1 VKNKL
6 TIKKMN
12 KLITVITV
20 LLFSITS
27 TFAQEVTSPK
37 FGKGLIDIKGKDD
50 SFSMNVSARMQYLTS
65 SSWSES
71 DGAYGSPESNTLV
84 RRARLKFSGFAY
96 NPKLTYKLELG
107 LSNRDISGASAFT
120 SNAPRY
126 ILDAYVRWNFYKN
139 FILQAGQGKLPGNI
153 ERVIS
158 SGNLALVDRSLLNSK
173 FNIDRDLGIQF
184 RHHFKLSENFI
195 VKEIFAVSQGEG
207 RNITKGNLGGHQYTS
222 RVEVLPFGNFK
233 SKGDY
238 KGADLDREET
248 PKLLVGVV
256 YDVNN
261 DAVKTRSNMGSY
273 LETNEGFYQT
283 DINTLFFDTHFKYKG
298 FSLMAEYADR
308 DANEP
313 VARNEDNS
321 LTGDVVNIGNATN
334 IQMGYVMPSNIA
346 ITGRYTNINFDSI
359 VSSNNKI
366 TQYTLGLSKYVAKHK
381 LKVQTDITYED
392 SVSSTNKI
400 VYRLQFDIH
409 F

>member
-1 VKNKL
+1 MK
-6 TIKKMN
+6 TIKK
-12 KLITVITV
+12 VTV
-20 LLFSITS
+20 LLLLTITS
-27 TFAQEVTSPK
+27 TFAQEVTTSK
-37 FGKGLIDIKGKDD
+37 FGKGLLNITGKD
-50 SFSMNVSARMQYLTS
+50 STFYMNFSARMQYLSAT
-65 SSWSES
+65 SWSEG
-71 DGAYGSPESNTLV
+71 DFENRESNFLV
-84 RRARLKFSGFAY
+84 RRSRLKFSGFAY

-126 ILDAYVRWNFYKN
+126 ILDAYIRWNFYKN
-139 FILQAGQGKLPGNI
+139 FTLQAGQGKLPGNI

-195 VKEIFAVSQGEG
+195 VKEIFAISQGEG

-222 RVEVLPFGNFK
+222 RIEVLPFGKFK

-238 KGADLDREET
+238 KGADLDREQT

-261 DAVKTRSNMGSY
+261 NAVKSRSNMGSY

-283 DINTLFFDTHFKYKG
+283 DINTLFFDTHFKYRG

-308 DANEP
+308 DADDP
-313 VARNEDNS
+313 IAKNEDNS
-321 LTGDVVNIGNATN
+321 LTGDVVNIGNSTN
-334 IQMGYVMPSNIA
+334 IQMGYVTPSNLA
-346 ITGRYTNINFDSI
+346 ITGRYTNVNFDSI

-366 TQYTLGLSKYVAKHK
+366 TQYTIGLSKYVAKHK
-381 LKVQTDITYED
+381 LKVQTDLTYED
-392 SVSSTNKI
+392 SVSSSNKL

>member
-1 VKNKL
+1 
-6 TIKKMN
+6 M
-12 KLITVITV
+12 
-20 LLFSITS
+20 FSITS

-126 ILDAYVRWNFYKN
+126 ILDAYIRWNFYKN
-139 FILQAGQGKLPGNI
+139 FTLQAGQGKLPGNI

-195 VKEIFAVSQGEG
+195 VKEIFAISQGEG

-334 IQMGYVMPSNIA
+334 IQMGYVMPSNLA
-346 ITGRYTNINFDSI
+346 ITGRYTNIDFDSI

>member
-1 VKNKL
+1 
-6 TIKKMN
+6 MN
-12 KLITVITV
+12 KLKTVMIV

-27 TFAQEVTSPK
+27 TYAQEVTTSK
-37 FGKGLIDIKGKDD
+37 FGKGLIEIKGKDD

-71 DGAYGSPESNTLV
+71 DGDYVRPESNTSV

-126 ILDAYVRWNFYKN
+126 ILDAYVSWNFYKN
-139 FILQAGQGKLPGNI
+139 FTLQAGQGKLPGNI

-158 SGNLALVDRSLLNSK
+158 SGNLALVDRSILNSK

-184 RHHFKLSENFI
+184 RHQFKLSKKFI
-195 VKEIFAVSQGEG
+195 VKEVFAISQGEG
-207 RNITKGNLGGHQYTS
+207 RNITKGNIGGHQYTS
-222 RVEVLPFGNFK
+222 RIEVLPFGNFK

-248 PKLLVGVV
+248 PKLLVGAV
-256 YDVNN
+256 YDINN

-298 FSLMAEYADR
+298 FSLLAEYADR
-308 DANEP
+308 DADDP

-334 IQMGYVMPSNIA
+334 IQMGYVMFSDLA
-346 ITGRYTNINFDSI
+346 ITGRYTKIDFDSI
-359 VSSNNKI
+359 VSSNNEI
-366 TQYTLGLSKYVAKHK
+366 TQYTIGLSKYVAKHK
-381 LKVQTDITYED
+381 LKVQTDFTYEN
-392 SVSSTNKI
+392 SVSSNDKI

>member
-1 VKNKL
+1 MK
-6 TIKKMN
+6 TIKK
-12 KLITVITV
+12 VTV
-20 LLFSITS
+20 LLLLTITS
-27 TFAQEVTSPK
+27 TFAQEVTTSK
-37 FGKGLIDIKGKDD
+37 FGKGLLNITGKD
-50 SFSMNVSARMQYLTS
+50 STFYMNFSARMQYLSAT
-65 SSWSES
+65 SWSEG
-71 DGAYGSPESNTLV
+71 DFENRESNFLV
-84 RRARLKFSGFAY
+84 RRSRLKFSGFAY

-126 ILDAYVRWNFYKN
+126 ILDAYIRWNFYKN
-139 FILQAGQGKLPGNI
+139 FTLQAGQGKLPGNI

-195 VKEIFAVSQGEG
+195 VKEIFAISQGEG

-222 RVEVLPFGNFK
+222 RIEVLPFGKFK

-238 KGADLDREET
+238 KGADLDREQT

-261 DAVKTRSNMGSY
+261 NAVKSRSNMGSY

-283 DINTLFFDTHFKYKG
+283 DINTLFFDTHFKYRG
-298 FSLMAEYADR
+298 FSIMAEYANR
-308 DANEP
+308 DADDP
-313 VARNEDNS
+313 IAKNEDNS
-321 LTGDVVNIGNATN
+321 LTGDVVNIGNSTN
-334 IQMGYVMPSNIA
+334 IQMGYVTPSNLA
-346 ITGRYTNINFDSI
+346 ITGRYTNVNFDSI

-366 TQYTLGLSKYVAKHK
+366 TQYTIGLSKYVAKHK
-381 LKVQTDITYED
+381 LKVQTDLTYED
-392 SVSSTNKI
+392 SVSSSNKL

>member
-1 VKNKL
+1 MK
-6 TIKKMN
+6 TIKKV
-12 KLITVITV
+12 TC
-20 LLFSITS
+20 LLLLTITS
-27 TFAQEVTSPK
+27 AFAQEVTTSK
-37 FGKGLIDIKGKDD
+37 FGKGLLNITGKD
-50 SFSMNVSARMQYLTS
+50 STFYMNFSARMQYLSAT
-65 SSWSES
+65 SWSEG
-71 DGAYGSPESNTLV
+71 DFENRESNFLV
-84 RRARLKFSGFAY
+84 RRSRLKFSGFAY

-107 LSNRDISGASAFT
+107 LSNRDISGASDFT

-126 ILDAYVRWNFYKN
+126 ILDAYIRWNFYKN
-139 FILQAGQGKLPGNI
+139 FTLQAGQGKLPGNI

-184 RHHFKLSENFI
+184 RHHFKLSEKFI
-195 VKEIFAVSQGEG
+195 VKEIFAISQGEG

-222 RVEVLPFGNFK
+222 RIEVLPFGKFK

-238 KGADLDREET
+238 KGADLDREQT

-261 DAVKTRSNMGSY
+261 NAVKSRSNMGSY

-283 DINTLFFDTHFKYKG
+283 DINTLFFDTHFKYRG

-308 DANEP
+308 DADDP
-313 VARNEDNS
+313 IAKNEDNS
-321 LTGDVVNIGNATN
+321 LTGDVVNIGNSTN
-334 IQMGYVMPSNIA
+334 IQMGYVTPSNLA
-346 ITGRYTNINFDSI
+346 ITGRYTNVNFDSI

-366 TQYTLGLSKYVAKHK
+366 TQYTIGLSKYVAKHK
-381 LKVQTDITYED
+381 LKVQTDLTYED
-392 SVSSTNKI
+392 SVSSSNKL

>member
-1 VKNKL
+1 MK
-6 TIKKMN
+6 TIKKV
-12 KLITVITV
+12 TC
-20 LLFSITS
+20 LLLLTITS
-27 TFAQEVTSPK
+27 AFGQEVTTSK
-37 FGKGLIDIKGKDD
+37 FGKGLLNITGKD
-50 SFSMNVSARMQYLTS
+50 STFYMNFSARMQYLSAT
-65 SSWSES
+65 SWSEG
-71 DGAYGSPESNTLV
+71 DFENRESNFLV
-84 RRARLKFSGFAY
+84 RRSRLKFSGFAY

-107 LSNRDISGASAFT
+107 LSNRDISGASDFT

-126 ILDAYVRWNFYKN
+126 ILDAYIRWNFYKN
-139 FILQAGQGKLPGNI
+139 FTLQAGQGKLPGNI

-195 VKEIFAVSQGEG
+195 VKEIFAISQGEG

-222 RVEVLPFGNFK
+222 RIEVLPFGKFK

-238 KGADLDREET
+238 KGADLDREQT

-261 DAVKTRSNMGSY
+261 NAVKSRSNMGSY

-283 DINTLFFDTHFKYKG
+283 DINTLFFDTHFKYRG

-308 DANEP
+308 DADDP
-313 VARNEDNS
+313 IAKNEDNS
-321 LTGDVVNIGNATN
+321 LTGDVVNIGNSTN
-334 IQMGYVMPSNIA
+334 IQMGYVTPSNLA
-346 ITGRYTNINFDSI
+346 ITGRYTNVNFDSI

-366 TQYTLGLSKYVAKHK
+366 TQYTIGLSKYVAKHK
-381 LKVQTDITYED
+381 LKVQTDLTYED
-392 SVSSTNKI
+392 SVSSSNKL

>member
-1 VKNKL
+1 
-6 TIKKMN
+6 MN

-139 FILQAGQGKLPGNI
+139 FTLQAGQGKLPGNI

-195 VKEIFAVSQGEG
+195 VKEIFAISQGEG

-334 IQMGYVMPSNIA
+334 IQMGYVMPSNLA

>member
-1 VKNKL
+1 MK
-6 TIKKMN
+6 TIKKV
-12 KLITVITV
+12 TC
-20 LLFSITS
+20 LLLLTITS
-27 TFAQEVTSPK
+27 AFGQEVTTSK
-37 FGKGLIDIKGKDD
+37 FGKGLLNITGKD
-50 SFSMNVSARMQYLTS
+50 STFYMNFSARMQYLSAT
-65 SSWSES
+65 SWSEG
-71 DGAYGSPESNTLV
+71 DFENRESNFLV
-84 RRARLKFSGFAY
+84 RRSRLKFSGFAY

-126 ILDAYVRWNFYKN
+126 ILDAYIRWNFYKN
-139 FILQAGQGKLPGNI
+139 FTLQAGQGKLPGNI

-195 VKEIFAVSQGEG
+195 VKEIFAISQGEG

-222 RVEVLPFGNFK
+222 RIEVLPFGKFK

-238 KGADLDREET
+238 KGADLDREQT

-261 DAVKTRSNMGSY
+261 NAVKSRSNMGSY

-283 DINTLFFDTHFKYKG
+283 DINTLFFDTHFKYRG

-308 DANEP
+308 DADDP
-313 VARNEDNS
+313 IAKNEDNS
-321 LTGDVVNIGNATN
+321 LTGDVVNIGNSTN
-334 IQMGYVMPSNIA
+334 IQMGYVTPSNLA
-346 ITGRYTNINFDSI
+346 ITGRYTNVNFDSI

-366 TQYTLGLSKYVAKHK
+366 TQYTIGLSKYVAKHK
-381 LKVQTDITYED
+381 LKVQTDLTYED
-392 SVSSTNKI
+392 SVSSSNKL

>member
-1 VKNKL
+1 MK
-6 TIKKMN
+6 TIKKV
-12 KLITVITV
+12 TC
-20 LLFSITS
+20 LLLLTITS
-27 TFAQEVTSPK
+27 AFAQEVTTSK
-37 FGKGLIDIKGKDD
+37 FGKGLLNITGKD
-50 SFSMNVSARMQYLTS
+50 STFYMNFSARMQYLSAT
-65 SSWSES
+65 SWSEG
-71 DGAYGSPESNTLV
+71 DFENRESNFLV
-84 RRARLKFSGFAY
+84 RRSRLKFSGFAY

-107 LSNRDISGASAFT
+107 LSNRDISGASDFT

-126 ILDAYVRWNFYKN
+126 ILDAYIRWNFYKN
-139 FILQAGQGKLPGNI
+139 FTLQAGQGKLPGNI

-195 VKEIFAVSQGEG
+195 VKEIFAISQGEG

-222 RVEVLPFGNFK
+222 RIEVLPFGKFK

-238 KGADLDREET
+238 KGADLDREQT

-261 DAVKTRSNMGSY
+261 NAVKSRSNMGSY

-283 DINTLFFDTHFKYKG
+283 DINTLFFDTHFKYRG

-308 DANEP
+308 DADDP
-313 VARNEDNS
+313 IAKNEDNS
-321 LTGDVVNIGNATN
+321 LTGDVVNIGNSTN
-334 IQMGYVMPSNIA
+334 IQMGYVTPSNLA
-346 ITGRYTNINFDSI
+346 ITGRYTNVNFDSI

-366 TQYTLGLSKYVAKHK
+366 TQYTIGLSKYVAKHK
-381 LKVQTDITYED
+381 LKVQTDLTYED
-392 SVSSTNKI
+392 SVSSSNKL

>member
-1 VKNKL
+1 MK
-6 TIKKMN
+6 TIKK
-12 KLITVITV
+12 VTV
-20 LLFSITS
+20 LLLLTITS
-27 TFAQEVTSPK
+27 TFAQEVTTSK
-37 FGKGLIDIKGKDD
+37 FGKGLLNITGKD
-50 SFSMNVSARMQYLTS
+50 STFYMNFSARMQYLSAT
-65 SSWSES
+65 SWSEG
-71 DGAYGSPESNTLV
+71 DFENRESNFLV
-84 RRARLKFSGFAY
+84 RRSRLKFSGFAY

-107 LSNRDISGASAFT
+107 LSNRDISGASDFT

-126 ILDAYVRWNFYKN
+126 ILDAYIRWNFYKN
-139 FILQAGQGKLPGNI
+139 FTLQAGQGKLPGNI

-195 VKEIFAVSQGEG
+195 VKEIFAISQGEG

-222 RVEVLPFGNFK
+222 RIEVLPFGKFK

-238 KGADLDREET
+238 KGADLDREQT

-261 DAVKTRSNMGSY
+261 NAVKSRSNMGSY

-283 DINTLFFDTHFKYKG
+283 DINTLFFDTHFKYRG

-308 DANEP
+308 DADDP
-313 VARNEDNS
+313 IAKNEDNS
-321 LTGDVVNIGNATN
+321 LTGDVVNIGNSTN
-334 IQMGYVMPSNIA
+334 IQMGYVTPSNLA
-346 ITGRYTNINFDSI
+346 ITGRYTNVNFDSI

-366 TQYTLGLSKYVAKHK
+366 TQYTIGLSKYVAKHK
-381 LKVQTDITYED
+381 LKVQTDLTYED
-392 SVSSTNKI
+392 SVSSSNKL

>member
-1 VKNKL
+1 
-6 TIKKMN
+6 MN

-37 FGKGLIDIKGKDD
+37 FGKGLFDIKGKDD

-273 LETNEGFYQT
+273 LETKEGLYQT

>member
-1 VKNKL
+1 
-6 TIKKMN
+6 MN
-12 KLITVITV
+12 KLITIITV

-126 ILDAYVRWNFYKN
+126 ILDAYIRWNFYKN
-139 FILQAGQGKLPGNI
+139 FTLQAGQGKLPGNI

-195 VKEIFAVSQGEG
+195 VKEIFAISQGEG

-334 IQMGYVMPSNIA
+334 IQMGYVMPSNLA
-346 ITGRYTNINFDSI
+346 ITGRYTNIDFDYI